1 MFFKRHYISL
11 TVLISLLLLLGIVY
25 ISFGSREK
33 YGIPVGEQ
41 GDVQNDAWDS
51 AIGALPSNVVP
62 TETLLAQREER
73 QRIPS
78 RGTIVLNDDNFLVI
92 QEHIYEDPS
101 RFIGRTIEMSGRA
114 LEDTGPGFSLENRIL
129 VGRDIV
135 WCCENDMV
143 FTGFL
148 VLLPEGQP
156 LPEEGSGVIVTGKI
170 EEAFWTAPGKKSQ
183 IRVPAIRASSC
194 FPFEGFSSRL
204 FPY

>member
-1 MFFKRHYISL
+1 MFFKRHFISL
-11 TVLISLLLLLGIVY
+11 IIPGSLILVLGFVG
-25 ISFGSREK
+25 ISFGSCHKSR
-33 YGIPVGEQ
+33 IPAGEQ
-41 GDVQNDAWDS
+41 EDIKNDAWDM
-51 AIGALPSNVVP
+51 AMGALPSNVVP

-73 QRIPS
+73 QRIPP

-101 RFIGRTIEMSGRA
+101 RFTGRTIEMSGRA
-114 LEDTGPGFSLENRIL
+114 QKDTGPGIFPENRIL

-148 VLLPEGQP
+148 VLLPEGLA

-170 EEAFWTAPGKKSQ
+170 EEVFWTAPGKKSQ

-194 FPFEGFSSRL
+194 LPFEGFSSRL